1 MKIWAIAAM
10 CAALAVQPALAQ
22 KRPAKPAP
30 QSYTSLTPAITKDA
44 PPVSCQA
51 NKMFSCGATGCDVED
66 HPTGLPVQFELKGAD
81 AKGYLCTYTYCRS
94 FTLMGW
100 RGRPKGTGLIWSSA
114 SGSTPPNDKI
124 PDYDFTLTMA
134 EDWKSFTLASIG
146 NGQVGG
152 YSGQCKAPDQ
162 R

>member
-1 MKIWAIAAM
+1 MKLWAIAAAF
-10 CAALAVQPALAQ
+10 AALAAQPALAQ
-22 KRPAKPAP
+22 KRPAKPAQ
-30 QSYTSLTPAITKDA
+30 QSYTSLVSALTPGA
-44 PPVSCQA
+44 PPLSCQA
-51 NKMFSCGATGCDVED
+51 NKMFTCGPSGCEVED

-100 RGRPKGTGLIWSSA
+100 RGRPKGTGLTWSSA